1 MYVSDHVVKESLLT
15 LSRDSFVLVSRVALG
30 NHDQTLYLSVS
41 SAGQVDV
48 ANAVNI
54 LPMKF
59 DPSWD
64 CHNKKFLYIW
74 MLLRCL

>member
-1 MYVSDHVVKESLLT
+1 MNMQVSSLVFHELYFIYLDHVVKESELT
-15 LSRDSFVLVSRVALG
+15 LSRDSFVQVSRVALG

-41 SAGQVDV
+41 RTGQVDV

-59 DPSWD
+59 DPS
-64 CHNKKFLYIW
+64 
-74 MLLRCL
+74 